1 MSEAIKSTEI
11 ANAIAENLNAIVAEA
26 NDKTENPTD
35 IEEKANAI
43 AENPNVIVA
52 EANNKTENPIDIV
65 EKANAIEENRN
76 EILRTQT
83 RLKN

>member
-11 ANAIAENLNAIVAEA
+11 ANAIAENPNTNVAEA

-43 AENPNVIVA
+43 AEYRNANVA
-52 EANNKTENPIDIV
+52 EANNKTENPI
-65 EKANAIEENRN
+65 NIEERQ
-76 EILRTQT
+76 TQSKKT
-83 RLKN
+83 ETKSCARKRD

>member
-11 ANAIAENLNAIVAEA
+11 ANAIAENPNAIVAEA

-43 AENPNVIVA
+43 VEYRNANVA
-52 EANNKTENPIDIV
+52 EANNKTENPINIV
-65 EKANAIEENRN
+65 EKANAIAENRN
-76 EILRTQT
+76 EILRMQT